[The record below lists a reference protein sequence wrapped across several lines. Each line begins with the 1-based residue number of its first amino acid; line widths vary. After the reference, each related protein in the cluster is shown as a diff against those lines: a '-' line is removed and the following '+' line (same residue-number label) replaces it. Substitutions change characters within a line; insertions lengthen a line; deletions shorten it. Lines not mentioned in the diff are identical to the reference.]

1 MKALGTF
8 GAVLLGLL
16 VVAALAVGGWK
27 LGWWMQEESTNRR
40 TSIANDSLA
49 RQQALVDE
57 VTDKA
62 ADLRRIDVQV
72 TTATPEQ
79 AAALNAQRAAIVDQF
94 CSAYGG
100 LTNRITVSASVA
112 ALASQECS

>member
-1 MKALGTF
+1 MKALGTL

-16 VVAALAVGGWK
+16 IIVGLAVGGWK
-27 LGWWMQEESTNRR
+27 LGWWMEEETTNRR

-79 AAALNAQRAAIVDQF
+79 SAALSAQRVAIVDQF
-94 CSAYGG
+94 CAAYGG
-100 LTNRITVSASVA
+100 LTDRITISASVA